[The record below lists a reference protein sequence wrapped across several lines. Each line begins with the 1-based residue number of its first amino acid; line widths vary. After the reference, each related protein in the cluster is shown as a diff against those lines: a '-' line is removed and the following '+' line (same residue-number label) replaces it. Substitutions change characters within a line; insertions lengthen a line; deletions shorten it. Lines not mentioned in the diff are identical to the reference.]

1 MGNKRRGI
9 MIVIDREYA
18 IQLMMKDDLYNVPR
32 LQQILFLGFLG
43 YDNLDN
49 EELLT
54 IYIMKVLIDQ

>member
-1 MGNKRRGI
+1 

-32 LQQILFLGFLG
+32 LQELLFNGFVG
-43 YDNLDN
+43 YDNMKN

-54 IYIMKVLIDQ
+54 IYNESTNKPVNKVV